1 MQFKNPEILYLLFLL
16 IIPILIHLFQLQR
29 FQKIAFTNVKLL
41 KEIKQQTRKSS
52 KLKKLLIL
60 LTRLLLFTSLIIAF
74 SQPYIP
80 SKNNRGNYKT
90 FIYLDNSYSM
100 QAKGE
105 KGELL
110 QRAKNELID
119 NIQDK
124 KGTITLITNNEIHK
138 NVNSVNLKNILINT
152 NFYPVKKDLKTVL
165 LQISNLKNPKT
176 NLQSN
181 IVLISDFQNINDDFN
196 KLRLDS
202 SANYSFIQSIPIK
215 AENISIDS
223 VWISEENMEN
233 IKIRS
238 LIKNHQFAINNL
250 SISLHIEDKLFGKT
264 TVTLDEND
272 SKEIEFIIP
281 NSKNLHGKISLS
293 DNKLLFDNNFY
304 FSVQKKEKIN
314 VLGIGENNQFLPK
327 IFTQDEF
334 NFKSTSLE
342 KLEYG
347 SISNQQ
353 LIVLNELKYLTHSI
367 IEPLKYFAE
376 NDGNLVII
384 PSPNSDIESYNEL
397 FSSLNIGKILNRVNF
412 DKKITTINY
421 DHPFFKNVF
430 QSRIDNFQY
439 PKVDLYFET
448 NFIHSS
454 SILQFEDKV
463 NFISET
469 KINHNKVYWF
479 ASPIN
484 IENSNFTTSPL
495 VVPVFYNFSLQ
506 GVPSK
511 NLYYTIGDK
520 NEIIVKT
527 NTKMQNVLHLS
538 NNEFDFIPLQ
548 NESTNYI
555 KIQTDDNPIKEG
567 LYQIKSD
574 NKVLQNVAYNYDR
587 EESLLTY
594 YPIDQFSEN
603 IKNVEY
609 FTTVENAIK
618 KINDRYKNQNLWQL
632 FVIFTTIFLG
642 IEIILQKFLK
652 N

>member
-52 KLKKLLIL
+52 ELKKLLIL
-60 LTRLLLFTSLIIAF
+60 LTRILLFTSLIIAF

-80 SKNNRGNYKT
+80 NKNNRNNYKT

-110 QRAKNELID
+110 QRAKNELIE
-119 NIQDK
+119 NIEDK

-138 NVNSVNLKNILINT
+138 NINSVDLKNILINT
-152 NFYPVKKDLKTVL
+152 NFYPIKKDLKTIL
-165 LQISNLKNPKT
+165 LQINNLNNDNT
-176 NLQSN
+176 NVQSN
-181 IVLISDFQNINDDFN
+181 IVLISDFQNINSNFN
-196 KLRLDS
+196 KLLIDS
-202 SANYSFIQSIPIK
+202 SAIYSFIQSIPNK
-215 AENISIDS
+215 VQNISIDS
-223 VWISEENMEN
+223 VWISEENLEN
-233 IKIRS
+233 IKIKS

-264 TVTLDEND
+264 TVTLEENS
-272 SKEIEFIIP
+272 SKEIEFVIP
-281 NSKNLHGKISLS
+281 NSKNSYGKISLS

-314 VLGIGENNQFLPK
+314 VLAIGENNQFLSK

-334 NFKSTSLE
+334 NFKSTDIE
-342 KLEYG
+342 KLDYG
-347 SISNQQ
+347 SISNKQ
-353 LIVLNELKYLTHSI
+353 LIILNELEYLTHSI
-367 IEPLKYFAE
+367 IQSLKYFAE
-376 NDGNLVII
+376 NDGNLVVI
-384 PSPNSDIESYNEL
+384 PSPISDLDSYNEL
-397 FSSLNIGKILNRVNF
+397 FSSLDIGKILNRVNF
-412 DKKITTINY
+412 DKTITTINY

-430 QSRIDNFQY
+430 QNRIENFQY
-439 PKVDLYFET
+439 PKVHLFFET
-448 NFIHSS
+448 NFIRSS

-463 NFISET
+463 NFVSEIR
-469 KINHNKVYWF
+469 INDNKVYWF
-479 ASPIN
+479 ASPLD

-495 VVPVFYNFSLQ
+495 IVPVFYNFSLQ
-506 GVPSK
+506 GTPVY
-511 NLYYTIGDK
+511 NLFYVIGNK

-527 NTKMQNVLHLS
+527 DTKMQNVLHLS
-538 NNEFDFIPLQ
+538 NSETDFIPLQ
-548 NESTNYI
+548 NESTNYF
-555 KIQTDDNPIKEG
+555 KIQTEDNPIIEG
-567 LYQIKSD
+567 LYQVKSG
-574 NKVLQNVAYNYDR
+574 NNVLQNVAYNYNR

-594 YPIDQFSEN
+594 YPIDQLS
-603 IKNVEY
+603 KNMKNAEY

-618 KINDRYKNQNLWQL
+618 KINDQNKNQNLWQL
-632 FVIFTTIFLG
+632 FVIFATIFLG

-652 N
+652 G